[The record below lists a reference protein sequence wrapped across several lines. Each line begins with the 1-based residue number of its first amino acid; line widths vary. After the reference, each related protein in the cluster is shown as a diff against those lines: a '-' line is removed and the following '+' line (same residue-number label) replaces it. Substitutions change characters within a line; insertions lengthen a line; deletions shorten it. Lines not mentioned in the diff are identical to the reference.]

1 VEVRVH
7 QLLTSSDKLLT
18 ATEAISRFVRP
29 GAVVGLGGQ
38 NINRCPMALVHE
50 LIRAGTGDLTVV
62 GCNLSLP
69 LDMLAANGQVVRTE
83 QGSGNLEKYGAL
95 FEWRRRAERGD
106 IQVKDYSHL
115 SMASRFL
122 AGSLGLPFMPTL
134 SLLGTDVLKNHLE
147 SGDARVVQD
156 PWSDQPVVLLK
167 ALTPDVSLI
176 HASRADADGN
186 VVIDGV
192 TSHEVDMVK
201 ASAATI
207 VSVEEVLPAGALA
220 GEPERVTISSAF
232 VSAIVHQPYGA
243 FPTSVYKLYDYH
255 EPEIVDYQRR
265 SRHLDGLDDYLDD
278 CVRNVKSFDEYLDRQ
293 DPDREVRRSLETA
306 MRSLL

>member
-1 VEVRVH
+1 MH
-7 QLLTSSDKLLT
+7 QLLTSSSGKLLT

-95 FEWRRRAERGD
+95 FDWRRRAERGD

-220 GEPERVTISSAF
+220 SEPERVTISSAF

-278 CVRNVKSFDEYLDRQ
+278 CVRNVKSFDEYLDLR
-293 DPDREVRRSLETA
+293 DPDREIRRSLETA

>member
-1 VEVRVH
+1 MH
-7 QLLTSSDKLLT
+7 QLLTSSSGKLLT

-95 FEWRRRAERGD
+95 FDWRRRAERGD

-167 ALTPDVSLI
+167 ALTPDLSLI

-243 FPTSVYKLYDYH
+243 FPTSVYKLHDYH

-278 CVRNVKSFDEYLDRQ
+278 CVRNVKSFDEYLDLR
-293 DPDREVRRSLETA
+293 DPDREIRRSLETA